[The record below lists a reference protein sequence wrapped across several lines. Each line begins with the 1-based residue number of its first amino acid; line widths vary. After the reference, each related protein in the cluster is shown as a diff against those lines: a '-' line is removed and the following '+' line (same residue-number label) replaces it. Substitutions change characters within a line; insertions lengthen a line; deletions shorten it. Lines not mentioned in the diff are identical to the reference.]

1 MWEDFKNL
9 LKQGSGF
16 TKLLLANVIIYLII
30 ELTQVFFFLFSANID
45 FDYFIE
51 FVAVPA
57 DLKRLFFH
65 PWSLVT
71 YQFIH
76 KQFGHIL
83 YNMLM
88 LYFGGRMFVEFLGEK
103 RIVPLY
109 IVSGIC
115 GALLFILF
123 YNIFPAF
130 TPFSSNSVTIGASAS
145 VLGIFIAV
153 AAYIPNFVVNV
164 FFVLEVRLKFV
175 ALFLV
180 LIDLISLNKGNAG
193 GHIAHLGGAIFG
205 LLYAT
210 QLKKGNDLTSF
221 WYSIKSKIQSL
232 FKRKQKL
239 EKVYSNYGSTQATKA
254 KHKQELVDAIL
265 DKISRSGYDSLSKQ
279 EKEILFNASKES

>member
-9 LKQGSGF
+9 VKQGSGF
-16 TKLLLANVIIYLII
+16 TKLLLANVIIYLVI
-30 ELTQVFFFLFSANID
+30 ELTQVFFFLFNANVD
-45 FDYFIE
+45 FDYFIN

-57 DLKRLFFH
+57 DLKRLLFH
-65 PWSLVT
+65 PWSVVT

-103 RIVPLY
+103 RIVPVY
-109 IVSGIC
+109 IISGVC
-115 GALLFILF
+115 GAVLFILF
-123 YNIFPAF
+123 YNVFPAF
-130 TPFSSNSVTIGASAS
+130 TPFALNSVTIGASAS

-153 AAYIPNFVVNV
+153 ATYIPNFVVNV

-180 LIDLISLNKGNAG
+180 VIDLISLNKGNAG

-205 LLYAT
+205 ILYAT
-210 QLKKGNDLTSF
+210 QLKKGNDITNA
-221 WYSIKSKIQSL
+221 WYSIKNKVQGL

-239 EKVYSNYGSTQATKA
+239 EKVYSNYNSSTAAKA
-254 KHKQELVDAIL
+254 KHKQEIVDAIL

-279 EKEILFNASKES
+279 EKEILFKASKEN